1 MSCAMKLQLASDY
14 EAATVVFSMAVAELR
29 RNIGTSSK
37 EKYED
42 LGRIETNAHLKS
54 EQARLALKKH
64 TAEHR
69 C

>member
-1 MSCAMKLQLASDY
+1 MSCAMKLQLASEY
-14 EAATVVFSMAVAELR
+14 EAATVVFSKAAAEVQ

-37 EKYED
+37 ETYED
-42 LGRIETNAHLKS
+42 LGRIETDARLRS
-54 EQARLALKKH
+54 ELARLALEKH